1 MRVDV
6 VASVEPMSPRHGR
19 QRGLRGVNSIELP
32 HVVKREGLMPN
43 GLEGFFEPSLRV
55 ECTRLYACICS
66 LIDLVSRMLW
76 GWRK

>member
-1 MRVDV
+1 LRCTVAVADV
-6 VASVEPMSPRHGR
+6 VGIALCFG
-19 QRGLRGVNSIELP
+19 GVNSIELP